1 MFHGYYTNLVS
12 QQFAGPAAQDIG
24 SVVRLSSGETTLLSQ
39 ILSRLEGLEFMD
51 CASAVQLMKIAIR
64 LVSYFI

>member
-1 MFHGYYTNLVS
+1 MLFFF

-24 SVVRLSSGETTLLSQ
+24 SVVRSLSSGETLLSQ

-51 CASAVQLMKIAIR
+51 SASAVQLMKIAIR
-64 LVSYFI
+64 FV